1 MNSIKVIVN
10 CQAARRVVGSVAL
23 VIALGWSNALLAQ
36 GLPQYISF
44 SPTAGP
50 VGTVI
55 TVTGTGLAAVRAA
68 WMGAAHDVGI
78 ANIGATQVKLTVPRD
93 AVVGLAQLKINTAV
107 GWGYSSTYFKV
118 TAASSNNPNPT
129 IAALTPASITAGAAS
144 FTLLVNGSNFVP
156 SSAVHWGSGSLATT
170 YVNKS
175 QIRAVVPAMNI
186 ARPTRA
192 LVNVINSATGKGTAN
207 SASFTISSAV
217 TSGPK
222 LAQFNSYQTINA
234 NGENYSTLQFK
245 SPTKAGATI
254 WVAVTVSDYAGAHTI
269 SVTDS
274 QGNVYKKLN
283 QENDGAPGTQS
294 IAHFYAANIPGDSST
309 PDTVTVVWG
318 WDDYKGVLITEI
330 VGATSASLVGY
341 SGNIQNGLGAG
352 FNNVTTAGIAVSA
365 AQTPALMLALS
376 MNTFGG
382 LSNTGGSGFP
392 GPTTGAGFTQQA
404 LLWNWGLPLAT
415 FETMNISTAGI
426 VAPHFSALDKD
437 YYVTEVAVFH

>member
-1 MNSIKVIVN
+1 MNGIQVMTSRIS
-10 CQAARRVVGSVAL
+10 ARRVVSSFAL
-23 VIALGWSNALLAQ
+23 VLALGCSNVLLAQ
-36 GLPQYISF
+36 TAPQYISF

-55 TVTGTGLAAVRAA
+55 TVSGTGLGSVKAA

-78 ANIGATQVKLTVPRD
+78 ANVSATQVRLTVPRD
-93 AVVGLAQLKINTAV
+93 AGVGLAQLKINTAA

-118 TAASSNNPNPT
+118 TATNSNTPKPT
-129 IAALTPASITAGAAS
+129 IAGLTPASITAGAAA
-144 FTLLVNGSNFVP
+144 FTLVVHGGNFVP
-156 SSAVHWGSGSLATT
+156 SSAVHWGSGSLVTT
-170 YVNKS
+170 YISKS
-175 QIRAVVPAMNI
+175 QIRAVVPATNI

-192 LVNVINSATGKGTAN
+192 LVNVINSATGAGSEK
-207 SASFTISSAV
+207 SASFTINPAAN
-217 TSGPK
+217 SGPQ
-222 LAQFNSYQTINA
+222 LAQYNTYQTLNT
-234 NGENYSTLQFK
+234 NGENFSTVQFK

-254 WVAVTVSDYAGAHTI
+254 WVAVTVSDYADAHSI

-274 QGNVYKKLN
+274 QGNLYKKLN
-283 QENDGAPGTQS
+283 QENDGAPGSQS

-318 WDDYKGVLITEI
+318 WDDYKGILITEI
-330 VGATSASLVGY
+330 VGASSAPLVGF
-341 SGNIQNGLGAG
+341 SGNIQDGLDAG
-352 FNNVTTAGIAVSA
+352 SNNVTSAGIAVSA

-392 GPTTGAGFTQQA
+392 GPTAGTGFAQQA
-404 LLWNWGLPLAT
+404 LFWNWGLPLAT

-426 VAPHFSALDKD
+426 VAPHFNSLHKD